1 MFERK
6 TIFANPEELQQ
17 YSVYHRSGESD
28 RDFDFLVL
36 MDPRDR
42 EKRPGFI
49 QELYQELIENENGQ
63 SRAFAREEHRRELEH
78 RIGAGEDGLTPL
90 NWLKIT
96 IERYPNRLFVVI
108 DPDLP
113 REAGGWKNHAGL
125 TPLNEDFWYYEE
137 PAPTYSALFR
147 KSAANGASMT
157 SEDRQRNWFHS
168 QFLYQ
173 RICWLDKREFSR
185 ILGDYPR
192 LCESAEYA
200 FKDVTC
206 QSGQPLPRG
215 SYFKLWLYLK
225 WVIHLSKRI
234 RRINQRYLLVNFFN
248 LHSTS
253 EDEKKNPPYF
263 ADTLPPKLRAAEP
276 GVQKGILMIDLE
288 NTSLHLPEKSPEEI
302 AYPTI
307 LFRRHANT
315 FRYYGQSGKW
325 QPEYGGHQHVF
336 YGEGLSGALSY
347 WSTLVEAVADMCLAR
362 SIRFIL
368 SLTEQ
373 ALLRT
378 YLVDERVQDWYG
390 GLNTEM
396 AGSLIQQRVFVA
408 FLGSPTQY
416 NQRKKPGHNLYA
428 TVNVSAQGIVARFS
442 DNDIMKLIT
451 TTRPIRNKLDLLVIH
466 QGILDKWKPSGA
478 GLAQAMLEWKDSV
491 PFLVITSGRGVPSN
505 LPPGVKFLPYSAV
518 ESCING
524 AYFEK
529 LTLVRQVNSII
540 KEEGK

>member
-1 MFERK
+1 MFERN
-6 TIFANPEELQQ
+6 TVFANPEELRQ
-17 YSVYHRSGESD
+17 YSVYLRSEESN

-36 MDPRDR
+36 IDPQDR
-42 EKRPGFI
+42 EKRPAFI
-49 QELYQELIENENGQ
+49 RELYRELIENENEH
-63 SRAFAREEHRRELEH
+63 SRIFARDDHRRELENW
-78 RIGAGEDGLTPL
+78 IGPGGNCITPL
-90 NWLKIT
+90 SWLKIA
-96 IERYPNRLFVVI
+96 IERYPNRLFLVI
-108 DPDLP
+108 DPDQP
-113 REAGGWKNHAGL
+113 REAGGWKNRAGL
-125 TPLNEDFWYYEE
+125 TPLDEDFWHREE
-137 PAPTYSALFR
+137 PAQSGWFKKA
-147 KSAANGASMT
+147 AANGDGMT
-157 SEDRQRNWFHS
+157 SEDRIRRWFHPR
-168 QFLYQ
+168 FLYQ
-173 RICWLDKREFSR
+173 RICWVDKREFSR
-185 ILGDYPR
+185 VLGDYQR
-192 LCESAEYA
+192 LFESAEYA
-200 FKDVTC
+200 FKDITC
-206 QSGQPLPRG
+206 QSGKPLPRG
-215 SYFKLWLYLK
+215 SYCKLWLYLK
-225 WVIHLSKRI
+225 WVIHLSKRV
-234 RRINQRYLLVNFFN
+234 RRVNQRYLLVNFFN
-248 LHSTS
+248 LHSAS

-263 ADTLPPKLRAAEP
+263 ADTLPPKLRADEP

-288 NTSLHLPEKSPEEI
+288 NTSLHLPQKSPEEI

-325 QPEYGGHQHVF
+325 QPEYGGYQHVF

-347 WSTLVEAVADMCLAR
+347 WSTLVEAVADMHLAR
-362 SIRFIL
+362 SVRFIL

-390 GLNTEM
+390 GLNIEV

-428 TVNVSAQGIVARFS
+428 TVNATAQGIVSRFS
-442 DNDIMKLIT
+442 DEDILKLIT
-451 TTRPIRNKLDLLVIH
+451 TARPIRNKLDLLVIH
-466 QGILDKWKPSGA
+466 QGILDKWKPNGA
-478 GLAQAMLEWKDSV
+478 GLPQAMLEWKDSV
-491 PFLVITSGRGVPSN
+491 PFLVITSGRGMPSH

-540 KEEGK
+540 REEGK

>member
-1 MFERK
+1 MFEQK
-6 TIFANPEELQQ
+6 TVFARPEELQQ
-17 YSVYHRSGESD
+17 YSVYLRSDESD

-36 MDPRDR
+36 MDPQNR
-42 EKRPGFI
+42 EKRPAFTR
-49 QELYQELIENENGQ
+49 ELYQALIENENEP
-63 SRAFAREEHRRELEH
+63 SRTFAREDHRRDLE
-78 RIGAGEDGLTPL
+78 RWIGTGDGCITPL
-90 NWLKIT
+90 SWLKIA
-96 IERYPNRLFVVI
+96 IERYPNRLFLVI
-108 DPDLP
+108 DPDQP
-113 REAGGWKNHAGL
+113 REAGGWKNRAGL
-125 TPLNEDFWYYEE
+125 TPLDEDFWYQEE
-137 PAPTYSALFR
+137 PAQSGWFKKPAV
-147 KSAANGASMT
+147 NGDGMT
-157 SEDRQRNWFHS
+157 SEDRKRRWIHS
-168 QFLYQ
+168 RFLYQ
-173 RICWLDKREFSR
+173 RICWVDKREFSR
-185 ILGDYPR
+185 VLGDYQR
-192 LCESAEYA
+192 LFESAEYA
-200 FKDVTC
+200 FMDITC
-206 QSGQPLPRG
+206 QSGKPLPRG

-225 WVIHLSKRI
+225 WVIHLSKRV
-234 RRINQRYLLVNFFN
+234 RHINQRYLLVNFFN

-263 ADTLPPKLRAAEP
+263 ADTLPPKLRADEP
-276 GVQKGILMIDLE
+276 GVQKGIVMIDLE
-288 NTSLHLPEKSPEEI
+288 NGSLYLPEKSPEEI

-325 QPEYGGHQHVF
+325 QPEYGGYQHVF

-347 WSTLVEAVADMCLAR
+347 WSTLVEAVADMRLAR

-378 YLVDERVQDWYG
+378 YLVDERMQDWYG
-390 GLNTEM
+390 GLSTEM

-428 TVNVSAQGIVARFS
+428 TVNVSAQGIVSRFS
-442 DNDIMKLIT
+442 DEDILKLIT
-451 TTRPIRNKLDLLVIH
+451 TARPIRNKLDLLVIH
-466 QGILDKWKPSGA
+466 QGILDKWRPYGA
-478 GLAQAMLEWKDSV
+478 GLGQAMLEWKDSV
-491 PFLVITSGRGVPSN
+491 PFLVITSGRGMPYH

-529 LTLVRQVNSII
+529 LTLIRQVFSLIGEEI
-540 KEEGK
+540 K